1 MQMKCGL
8 EASFTAKKMDRLK
21 YEGKKIQRII
31 GFKYSGL
38 GLYQF
43 GEVDYVDSSDEE
55 IEDIMSKSY
64 VPDYSDDEDK
74 LESTPDVQDGIKVL
88 GKIDLSAFA
97 RKNTPKQQNK
107 TFLGVYNASTDKVR
121 CSEIPYSLEARV
133 KKDNDLYDGAD
144 VLFEV
149 DSEPNINNPGKPY
162 KFAINVRIKE

>member
-1 MQMKCGL
+1 
-8 EASFTAKKMDRLK
+8 MDKFK
-21 YEGKKIQRII
+21 YQGKTIQGII

-43 GEVDYVDSSDEE
+43 GEVDYVDSSDAEL
-55 IEDIMSKSY
+55 EDIMSNSY

-74 LESTPDVQDGIKVL
+74 QESTPDVQDRIKVPD
-88 GKIDLSAFA
+88 KIDLSAFA

-107 TFLGVYNASTDKVR
+107 TFQGVYNASTDKVK

-133 KKDNDLYDGAD
+133 KEDNDLYDGAA

-149 DSEPNINNPGKPY
+149 DSEPNVNNPEKSY
-162 KFAINVRIKE
+162 KFAVNVRIKE

>member
-1 MQMKCGL
+1 MKCGL
-8 EASFTAKKMDRLK
+8 EASFKATGMDKFK
-21 YEGKKIQRII
+21 YQGKAIQGII

-55 IEDIMSKSY
+55 IEDIMSNSY

-74 LESTPDVQDGIKVL
+74 QGSTPDVQDGIKVT
-88 GKIDLSAFA
+88 GKIDLSAFD
-97 RKNTPKQQNK
+97 RKTHHSSK
-107 TFLGVYNASTDKVR
+107 TFLGIYNASTDKVR